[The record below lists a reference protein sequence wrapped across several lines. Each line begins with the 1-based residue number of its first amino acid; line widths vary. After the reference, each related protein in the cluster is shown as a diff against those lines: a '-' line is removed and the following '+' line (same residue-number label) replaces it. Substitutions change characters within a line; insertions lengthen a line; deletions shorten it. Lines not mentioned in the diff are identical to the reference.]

1 MAKSFF
7 EKITRVI
14 DIDEDNR
21 ITLQAPTYGQVQIA
35 NGKMMKFAIDE
46 KGKQGDAIFD
56 MAQMETELM
65 VACIVA
71 WEGPGFDGRSVT
83 RENIL
88 ALPSFVIEK
97 LRPSIDEFTKGLSAN
112 EKKE

>member
-35 NGKMMKFAIDE
+35 N
-46 KGKQGDAIFD
+46 
-56 MAQMETELM
+56 
-65 VACIVA
+65 
-71 WEGPGFDGRSVT
+71 
-83 RENIL
+83 
-88 ALPSFVIEK
+88 
-97 LRPSIDEFTKGLSAN
+97 
-112 EKKE
+112 